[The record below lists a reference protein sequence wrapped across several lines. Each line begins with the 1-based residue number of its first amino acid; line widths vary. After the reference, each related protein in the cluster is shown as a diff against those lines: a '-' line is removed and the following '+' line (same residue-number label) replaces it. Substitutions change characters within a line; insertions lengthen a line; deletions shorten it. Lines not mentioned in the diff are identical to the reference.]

1 MIIKDM
7 KVLEISRLDLIIP
20 TMMKGTKIDIVRFTD
35 DTTEEE
41 FKASELYTAL
51 LPCIHGGP
59 GLIIYNKN

>member
-1 MIIKDM
+1 M
-7 KVLEISRLDLIIP
+7 KIETLKVMTLTRLDLIIP
-20 TMMKGTKIDIVRFTD
+20 TMLKGTKIDIVRFSD

-41 FKASELYTAL
+41 FKASGLYTAL